1 MKIRKLQIAI
11 MAATLVMAVQA
22 RATLYDISFIDLG
35 GANAAIGQIDVV
47 GGVAISGYLNVQ
59 AGVAQSPPLWL
70 QQPGTGSDGSFFWDN
85 AVDPTGGFPNGT
97 FVNNAGLLFAGLG
110 VHAGTELNLYA
121 NGNPVVDRYTLE
133 GNIGG
138 NWNPIAVGDA
148 AIFLAPVPEPTT
160 MIAGALLLLPFGA
173 STLRILR
180 KRTA

>member
-1 MKIRKLQIAI
+1 
-11 MAATLVMAVQA
+11 MAAALVMAVQA

-35 GANAAIGQIDVV
+35 AANSAIGQIDVV

-70 QQPGTGSDGSFFWDN
+70 QQPGVGSDASFFWDN
-85 AVDPTGGFPNGT
+85 AVDPTGGFANGT
-97 FVNNAGLLFAGLG
+97 FVDGAGLLFAGQG
-110 VHAGTELNLYA
+110 SFAGEELNLFA
-121 NGNPVVDRYTLE
+121 NGNPVIDKYTLQ

-138 NWNPIAVGDA
+138 NWNPIAVGAA
-148 AIFLAPVPEPTT
+148 AIYLAPVPEPTT